1 MLDCGAVRL
10 YATEALSL
18 AESLQRDDL
27 VADAMSWTAGV
38 LNAEGDAPGAAE
50 MDRQAPWLGSVV
62 RKPSGSRAR

>member
-1 MLDCGAVRL
+1 MLDCAAVRL

-38 LNAEGDAPGAAE
+38 LNA
-50 MDRQAPWLGSVV
+50 
-62 RKPSGSRAR
+62 